1 MRIICVSMGTYLGAR
16 DLAHDLSR
24 KMGYPCLC
32 REDLIEAAT
41 REGIQVGKLEM
52 STIKPR
58 AFTERLA
65 RERDHYLA
73 FSRAFLCERA
83 FQGDL
88 IYYGRTG
95 HLLLPGVS
103 HVLRVRVVLDL
114 EHRVQAIVDQMGLDR
129 EKALRYIRE
138 VDDDRAL
145 WARSMYG
152 ISVEEPINY
161 DVTVNLQKISVGNAA
176 AALVATAQL
185 PDFQMTPASEKA
197 LRDLYVGAKARLA
210 LARDARTHAAALTV
224 RADDGVVTVG
234 YRPQESKVSMAIPEV
249 LKTVEGIRDT
259 RITMATAN
267 MLWIQEAFSPESD
280 DFQKVVQIA
289 TKWNAAVELLRLAP
303 EEEKPPEVES
313 REAGRSFPADAI
325 PDQEVDVAAMAASGS
340 TASSGGTGARAGA
353 GAAAAFSR
361 VDMASSAPFN
371 GGIESD
377 EEETVQEGGG
387 LQSTLDE
394 LAKAGR
400 SGGGRTVF
408 GDRQRLIESLDRT
421 TPYTLVVLGDLFLSK
436 GHAAQQRA
444 VRDLRGFLE
453 DRIRVPI
460 VTAEELGPE
469 YLFGKRDVLRAGVF
483 LALAALIFFL
493 VFSNQEAV
501 LAFMANTGWYAE
513 ATRDSFLG
521 RVEWLP
527 KLVVSLAVVLLIP
540 VFAYSYGRVAS
551 AFLKFIK
558 ME

>member
-1 MRIICVSMGTYLGAR
+1 MRIICVSMGTYGGGKELAR
-16 DLAHDLSR
+16 DLSE

-32 REDLIEAAT
+32 REDLVEAAT

-52 STIKPR
+52 STIKAG

-73 FSRAFLCERA
+73 FSRAFICERA
-83 FQGDL
+83 LQGDL

-95 HLLLPGVS
+95 HLLLPGVN
-103 HVLRVRVVLDL
+103 HVLRVRVVQEL
-114 EHRVQAIVDQMGLDR
+114 EHRIQGIMEHMGLER
-129 EKALRYIRE
+129 EKALRYIRD
-138 VDDDRAL
+138 VDEDRAH
-145 WARSMYG
+145 WVRSMYG

-161 DVTVNLQKISVGNAA
+161 DVTINLQKISVGNAA
-176 AALVATAQL
+176 TALVSTAQL
-185 PDFQMTPASEKA
+185 PDFQMTPASERA

-210 LARDARTHAAALTV
+210 LARDRRTHLASLTV

-234 YRPQESKVSMAIPEV
+234 YRPQDLGVADDIADVLSKEEDV
-249 LKTVEGIRDT
+249 RDV

-267 MLWIQEAFSPESD
+267 MLWIQERFSYDTPE
-280 DFQKVVQIA
+280 FQNVLQIA

-303 EEEKPPEVES
+303 LEERPPQVAEAVE
-313 REAGRSFPADAI
+313 EGTFPADAI
-325 PDQEVDVAAMAASGS
+325 SEEEDELVVAAGGE
-340 TASSGGTGARAGA
+340 ASSRE
-353 GAAAAFSR
+353 
-361 VDMASSAPFN
+361 PFG

-377 EEETVQEGGG
+377 DVDTPLEPGG
-387 LQSTLDE
+387 LQETLDQ
-394 LAKAGR
+394 LARAGR

-408 GDRQRLIESLDRT
+408 GDRQQLIESLDRT

-460 VTAEELGPE
+460 VTADELGPE
-469 YLFGKRDVLRAGVF
+469 YLFGKRDVLRAGF
-483 LALAALIFFL
+483 YLAVAAVIFFL
-493 VFSNQEAV
+493 VFQNQEVV
-501 LAFMANTGWYAE
+501 LAFMANTGWYAD
-513 ATRDSFLG
+513 AVRGSFLG

-527 KLVVSLAVVLLIP
+527 KIVVALAVVLLIP

-551 AFLKFIK
+551 AFLKLIK

>member
-1 MRIICVSMGTYLGAR
+1 MRIISVSMGTYVGAKELAQ
-16 DLAHDLSR
+16 DLAR

-52 STIKPR
+52 STIKPG

-83 FQGDL
+83 LQGDL

-114 EHRVQAIVDQMGLDR
+114 EHRVQAVVDQMGLDR
-129 EKALRYIRE
+129 EKALRYVQE
-138 VDDDRAL
+138 VDDDRAH

-152 ISVEEPINY
+152 IAVEEPINY
-161 DVTVNLQKISVGNAA
+161 DLTVNLQKISVGNAA
-176 AALVATAQL
+176 ASLVATAQL

-234 YRPQESKVSMAIPEV
+234 YRPQDSDMAMAIPEV
-249 LKTVEGIRDT
+249 LAPVEGIRDT

-267 MLWIQEAFSPESD
+267 MLWIQEKFSPESE
-280 DFQKVVQIA
+280 DFDKVLQIA

-303 EEEKPPEVES
+303 EEEKPPELQGQP
-313 REAGRSFPADAI
+313 AGGSFPADAI
-325 PDQEVDVAAMAASGS
+325 PDDEMVAAGSGDVP
-340 TASSGGTGARAGA
+340 SG
-353 GAAAAFSR
+353 
-361 VDMASSAPFN
+361 PFN
-371 GGIESD
+371 GGIEAD
-377 EEETVQEGGG
+377 EEEADRGGGG

-436 GHAAQQRA
+436 GHAAQQRS

-460 VTAEELGPE
+460 VTADELGPE
-469 YLFGKRDVLRAGVF
+469 YLFGKRDVLRAGFF
-483 LALAALIFFL
+483 LAVAALILFL
-493 VFSNQEAV
+493 VLQNQEMV

-513 ATRDSFLG
+513 ATRGSFLG
-521 RVEWLP
+521 QVEWLP
-527 KLVVSLAVVLLIP
+527 KLVVSAVVVLLIP
-540 VFAYSYGRVAS
+540 IFAYSYGRVAS